1 MMFLLRSSIGARLRL
16 SYLVLLS
23 LVLVLAAVGLNRL
36 DHLSR
41 ALKDVVAEMT
51 QGQARVESINAN
63 AEVAAR
69 KLLVLIGAP
78 REGRVS
84 AYAAID
90 AANER
95 LDEAMRALAARSAD
109 DELAPDVKA
118 AFADVEQRLADYR
131 SRYAANVDLIE
142 ANNVDAAR
150 RQLSGDTEAALARLT
165 EALARYSGAEQH
177 ALVAR
182 SQDVSAL
189 AVRDRQ
195 IVLGLCIAS
204 LLLGLVLAALITRG
218 IVQPLE
224 QTQQGA
230 GRIAA
235 GHYEHRITPC
245 AVKEVDQLGESLNQ
259 LAAAVADREA
269 ARVHA
274 AETDALT
281 QFARQPRFLREGQ
294 ALLSQLSH
302 QGRQAMLACL
312 DVDRLK
318 PINALLGFEAGDALF
333 QTLAQRLSAV
343 APTPAVFGRLSGGA
357 IVALLPLGAQAAES
371 DADAEQPALTSSLQ
385 QALELPAEW
394 RGQSFDVSVTVGA
407 AVYPADGAGP
417 QAMGLLLRRAEAA
430 MYAAKRLKV
439 RSLRYDPTWES
450 ARASHLSLLSDL
462 RQALAENQL
471 VQVLQ
476 PKIDAASGALLGA
489 EALVRWQHPQ
499 RGFMSPAEFIPF
511 AESTGRI
518 RDITRWM
525 LRRAITNL
533 AAWQA
538 EGRPGYIGVNISTLD
553 LADADLPAWL
563 AAELAKA
570 GVAPGRLQLEV
581 TESGLM
587 AAGRGPVEVMA
598 ALRAI
603 GVSLAIDDFGTGQ
616 SSLAYLQKLPVDEL
630 KVDRSF
636 VDRVDREPRRQA
648 LLQSII
654 DVGRSLGLTVTA
666 EGVETPEELAVLRRC
681 GADVLQGFL
690 ISRPLDEAA
699 YAAWQP
705 RALEAA

>member
-1 MMFLLRSSIGARLRL
+1 MTLALRSSIGARLRL

-36 DHLSR
+36 GHLSQ
-41 ALKDVVAEMT
+41 ALKDVVAEMAL
-51 QGQARVESINAN
+51 GQARVQSINAN

-78 REGRVS
+78 REGRID

-90 AANER
+90 MANHG
-95 LDEAMRALAARSAD
+95 LDEAMRALAARSGD
-109 DELAPDVKA
+109 DEPAPVVKQ
-118 AFADVEQRLADYR
+118 AFAEVQGRLADYR
-131 SRYAANVDLIE
+131 ARYAANVDLIE
-142 ANNVDAAR
+142 AGNMEAAR
-150 RQLSGDTEAALARLT
+150 RQLGGETEAALARLT
-165 EALARYSGAEQH
+165 EALSRYSAAEQQ
-177 ALVAR
+177 ALQAR
-182 SQDVSAL
+182 SEAVSAL

-195 IVLGLCIAS
+195 IVMALCATCLALGL
-204 LLLGLVLAALITRG
+204 LLAALVTRG
-218 IVQPLE
+218 IVRPLE

-235 GHYEHRITPC
+235 GHYEHRIE
-245 AVKEVDQLGESLNQ
+245 ASSVKEVDQLGDSLNR

-294 ALLSQLSH
+294 ALLARLNH
-302 QGRQAMLACL
+302 QGRHAMLACL

-343 APTPAVFGRLSGGA
+343 APEPAVFGRLSGGA
-357 IVALLPLGAQAAES
+357 IVALLPLGAEA
-371 DADAEQPALTSSLQ
+371 DDAEQNALTCSLQ

-394 RGQSFDVSVTVGA
+394 HGQSFDVSVTVGT

-430 MYAAKRLKV
+430 MYAAKRQKA

-462 RQALAENQL
+462 RHALAEDQL

-476 PKIDAASGALLGA
+476 PKVDTVSGALLGA

-511 AESTGRI
+511 AENTGRI

-525 LRRAITNL
+525 LRRAIANL
-533 AAWQA
+533 ATWQA
-538 EGRPGYIGVNISTLD
+538 EGRPGYIAVNVSTLD
-553 LADADLPAWL
+553 LADADLPGWVT
-563 AAELAKA
+563 AELAKA
-570 GVAPGRLQLEV
+570 GVAPARLQLEV

-587 AAGRGPVEVMA
+587 AAGRGPIEVMA
-598 ALRAI
+598 ALRAS

-630 KVDRSF
+630 KIDRSF

-648 LLQSII
+648 LLQSI
-654 DVGRSLGLTVTA
+654 VSLGHSLGLKITA
-666 EGVETPEELAVLRRC
+666 EGVETAEELGVLRRC
-681 GADVLQGFL
+681 GVDVLQGYL
-690 ISRPLDEAA
+690 ISRPLGEAA
-699 YAAWQP
+699 FAAWRPQT
-705 RALEAA
+705 LAAAA